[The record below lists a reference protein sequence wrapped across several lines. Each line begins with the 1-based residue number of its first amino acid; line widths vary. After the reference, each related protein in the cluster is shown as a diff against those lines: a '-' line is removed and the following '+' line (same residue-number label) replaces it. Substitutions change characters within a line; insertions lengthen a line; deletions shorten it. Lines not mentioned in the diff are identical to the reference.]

1 MNRSLL
7 QRTVETWS
15 ETLTEKLLQPFG
27 CKMESLLCV
36 ELCLTNKESNI
47 DIDIAPRA
55 DEILDRFHAALHK
68 MSMVGDGLPDVD
80 SHFISS
86 ATERGQLSI
95 AALFT
100 PVRNEVIS
108 KLRAAFARIEAQVED
123 VKAHFA
129 HFKGY
134 TSVSNN
140 TSATVQNCQNL
151 DEVLNVVS
159 EYERDID
166 AINSLSS
173 HYVCGVLVVDA
184 TEIKRKIISRILI
197 YKRRE

>member
-15 ETLTEKLLQPFG
+15 KTLTEKLLQPSG
-27 CKMESLLCV
+27 CKIESLFRV
-36 ELCLTNKESNI
+36 ELCVTNKQSNI

-55 DEILDRFHAALHK
+55 DEILDRFHGALRK

-80 SHFISS
+80 NHFISS

-95 AALFT
+95 AALLT

-108 KLRAAFARIEAQVED
+108 KLRAAFARTEAQIED

-134 TSVSNN
+134 TSESSN
-140 TSATVQNCQNL
+140 TAVGEKKCQNL
-151 DEVLNVVS
+151 DEVLNVIS
-159 EYERDID
+159 RYETDID
-166 AINSLSS
+166 AIHSLPSR
-173 HYVCGVLVVDA
+173 YVCGVLVIDA
-184 TEIKRKIISRILI
+184 SKIKAKIISRILN